1 NSKASLLKDVIAII
15 KTYLELEKDRLKD
28 EAQVDVDISIE
39 PNDLKIAPFILS
51 TFVENAFKHIS
62 TKHKWV
68 SVSIQYK
75 GNKLYMNVKNNYDDK
90 INEEPKGI
98 GLEQVKK
105 RLQLIY
111 PNKYVLEFDK

>member
-1 NSKASLLKDVIAII
+1 MTEITGTITPKYPL
-15 KTYLELEKDRLKD
+15 
-28 EAQVDVDISIE
+28 
-39 PNDLKIAPFILS
+39 
-51 TFVENAFKHIS
+51 S

-75 GNKLYMNVKNNYDDK
+75 ENKLYMNVKNNYDDK

-111 PNKYVLEFDK
+111 PDKYILEFDKTNNVFSVQLNIKFE